1 MFLTQEV
8 IVKILLSIVV
18 GGAIGLEREYRDKAA
33 GFRTILLICLG
44 ATLFTILS
52 LGLGG
57 VEDPVRIAASI
68 VAGVGF
74 LGAGV
79 ILRDRGQIMGLTTAA
94 TIWISAALGMAV
106 GGGFYLLVI
115 CATIAILAVLLLF
128 PRLENIVDQM
138 RITQTYELVF
148 PMKEGLF
155 EEISLEFKK
164 SRLNL
169 SRFSRDRIG
178 EKMVCKWKTIGKP
191 EYHRE
196 LSNILFNHPE
206 ILEVR
211 TL

>member
-1 MFLTQEV
+1 VFLTQEV

-18 GGAIGLEREYRDKAA
+18 GGVIGLEREYRDKAA

-52 LGLGG
+52 LRLGG
-57 VEDPVRIAASI
+57 EEDPVRIAASI

-79 ILRDRGQIMGLTTAA
+79 ILQDRGQIMGLTTAA

-148 PMKEGLF
+148 PIKEGLF
-155 EEISLEFKK
+155 DEISREFTN

-191 EYHRE
+191 EYHQE